1 MSEKEENK
9 ENEENEGGKLSS
21 AIGSGIKYAIVAT
34 ILYYAAKW
42 LGWV

>member
-1 MSEKEENK
+1 MPEKEENK
-9 ENEENEGGKLSS
+9 GGKLSS
-21 AIGSGIKYAIVAT
+21 AIGSGIKYAIVVA